1 MFTSTPKAYK
11 PSSECSRRTVQRRN
25 SLLKDIIVGSSATS
39 APEQTGLL
47 ISSYSKKEKK
57 TVRQVANMEVDHISP
72 EEMLALK
79 AKLGIP
85 WEKLKTIGRYKHC
98 SLSSISI
105 LLFQSSIM

>member
-1 MFTSTPKAYK
+1 M
-11 PSSECSRRTVQRRN
+11 
-25 SLLKDIIVGSSATS
+25 GSSATS

-47 ISSYSKKEKK
+47 VSSYSKKEKK

-85 WEKLKTIGRYKHC
+85 WEKNEDKWKVQTLFSLKHIYT
-98 SLSSISI
+98 LISV
-105 LLFQSSIM
+105 

>member
-1 MFTSTPKAYK
+1 
-11 PSSECSRRTVQRRN
+11 
-25 SLLKDIIVGSSATS
+25 
-39 APEQTGLL
+39 
-47 ISSYSKKEKK
+47 
-57 TVRQVANMEVDHISP
+57 MEVDHISP